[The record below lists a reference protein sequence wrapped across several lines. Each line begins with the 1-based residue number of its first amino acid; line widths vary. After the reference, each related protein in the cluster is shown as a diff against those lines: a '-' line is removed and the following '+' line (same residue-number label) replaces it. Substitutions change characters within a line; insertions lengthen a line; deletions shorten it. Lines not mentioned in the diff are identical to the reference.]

1 MLSKTW
7 QSAALR
13 TVLLAHKIPQ
23 FLAFVFVV
31 FSVGE
36 VWRHRDV
43 GESGA

>member
-23 FLAFVFVV
+23 FLAFVFVG
-31 FSVGE
+31 FSAGE
-36 VWRHRDV
+36 MWRHRDV
-43 GESGA
+43 EESGA